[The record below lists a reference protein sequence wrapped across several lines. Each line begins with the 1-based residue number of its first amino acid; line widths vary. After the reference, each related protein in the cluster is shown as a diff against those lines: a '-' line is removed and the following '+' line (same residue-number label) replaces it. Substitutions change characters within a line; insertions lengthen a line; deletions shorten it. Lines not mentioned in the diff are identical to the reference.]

1 MSEERESVITS
12 SKFCVASQSEISEDS
27 PIQLRSNHDNHVEN
41 PSYSEHISQV
51 QHALR
56 SARSKSEFQRILCIW
71 LKMSFSFTSE
81 QLAIAIG
88 RSPVFVRK
96 IQSRFAKESIQCFAE
111 KKKGGRKREYISFE
125 REEQILTKFH
135 RQAQRGNSMD
145 VQAIRKAYEL
155 SVGKEVSP
163 STVYRL
169 IARHGLRRYLPR
181 SRQEKCED

>member
-1 MSEERESVITS
+1 MNIQTSEEGESVVNS
-12 SKFCVASQSEISEDS
+12 AKFCVASQADLSEG
-27 PIQLRSNHDNHVEN
+27 PLMQLRSNHDNHVEN
-41 PSYSEHISQV
+41 PDCSEHTFQV

-56 SARSKSEFQRILCIW
+56 AARSKSEFQRILCIW

-111 KKKGGRKREYISFE
+111 KNKGGRKREYMSFG
-125 REEQILTKFH
+125 REEQILTKFR
-135 RQAQRGNSMD
+135 RQAQRGLAID

-155 SVGKEVSP
+155 SVGKAVSP
-163 STVYRL
+163 STIYRL

-181 SRQEKCED
+181 SRQ